1 MTQTELASDRPRIL
15 VVDDSRIVR
24 ATVKKH
30 LAASFDI
37 IEEADGEAGWER
49 LMADSTILVLMSDL
63 SMPRLDG
70 FGLLARVRKSS
81 DARIRHTPVIIISG
95 EEDAETKQLAVE
107 RGANDFVT
115 KSTDRAEMLAR
126 VTAAAKLAK
135 TARDLRA
142 SEVNQART
150 ATTEVQTGLATPHMF
165 QLHGEKL
172 MAHALRVHGE
182 ATLLVFEID
191 AYPALCERVGSAVA
205 EQVVSLVAKTVAS
218 RLRKEEILARLE
230 GPRFGIFLYADLA
243 GSLRYAE
250 RLCEIIAAAKI
261 NFKGQPLSVTVSAG
275 VGSATVD
282 QLSEFEPLFSLS
294 LQRLAEAIAL
304 GGNRLQAPAL
314 PAPALAPIEIHE
326 ALALLAEGREE
337 AVRPHLPALLAKL
350 APLLALAE
358 QAKS

>member
-1 MTQTELASDRPRIL
+1 MTQTELSSERPRIL

-37 IEEADGEAGWER
+37 VEEADGEAGWAH
-49 LMADSTILVLMSDL
+49 LMADPEILVLMSDL

-70 FGLLARVRKSS
+70 FGLLARVRKAS
-81 DARIRHTPVIIISG
+81 DVRIRHTPVIIISG
-95 EEDAETKQLAVE
+95 EEDHETKQLAVE

-135 TARDLRA
+135 TARELRA

-172 MAHALRVHGE
+172 LAHALRVHGE
-182 ATLLVFEID
+182 ATLLLFEID
-191 AYPALCERVGSAVA
+191 AYPALCEQVGAVVA

-218 RLRKEEILARLE
+218 RLRKEEILARLD

-250 RLCEIIAAAKI
+250 RLREIIAAARI
-261 NFKGQPLSVTVSAG
+261 QFKGQPLSVTVSAG
-275 VGSATVD
+275 VASATVD
-282 QLSEFEPLFSLS
+282 DTADFDRLSALAAERLATVMAAGGNSLLAPDLPAPLPAMSLEEA
-294 LQRLAEAIAL
+294 LQRLAE
-304 GGNRLQAPAL
+304 GQT
-314 PAPALAPIEIHE
+314 EV
-326 ALALLAEGREE
+326 
-337 AVRPHLPALLAKL
+337 VRPHLPALLAKL
-350 APLLALAE
+350 APLLALV
-358 QAKS
+358 QS